1 MNNLLGKCEPAP
13 HARRV
18 IGSAAM
24 TPVSGANPYL
34 DPNLAEFGTTIF
46 AEMSA
51 LAVRTGAA
59 NLGQGFPD
67 TDGPSVVSD
76 AAIAAIRNGH
86 NQYPPGPG
94 ILPLREAVARH
105 RERFRGQSFDPD
117 TEVLITAGATE
128 AIAASLLSLCR
139 TGDEVIT
146 FEPYY
151 DSYAAGIAMA
161 GASRRV
167 VTLNAPDYSFQPA
180 ELEAAFTPNT
190 RMVLLN
196 SPHNP
201 TGKVFSRTELE
212 LIAELC
218 IRHDVLVV
226 ADEVYEHL
234 VYDVAH
240 IPIATLPGMAER
252 TVTISSAGK
261 IFSFT
266 GWKIGWACGPAD
278 LVSAVRTSK
287 QFLTYVSGGPFQYGV
302 AAGLDLD
309 DEFFDDYTASM
320 KAKRDR
326 LCTGLS
332 DAGFEVIEPQGT
344 YFVTADIRPLGGD
357 DGIDFCMSLPERCGV
372 VAVPTQ
378 VFHDNVEAGRHIVR
392 FAFCKQ
398 DHVLDEAARRLATLK
413 PGAHT

>member
-1 MNNLLGKCEPAP
+1 MTTVPAGNP
-13 HARRV
+13 HL
-18 IGSAAM
+18 
-24 TPVSGANPYL
+24 N
-34 DPNLAEFGTTIF
+34 PNLAEFGTTIF

-51 LAVRTGAA
+51 LAARTGAV

-67 TDGPSVVSD
+67 TDGPSEVSD
-76 AAIAAIRNGH
+76 AAIEAIRQGH

-94 ILPLREAVARH
+94 IQPLREAISRH

-117 TEVLITAGATE
+117 SEVLVTAGATE

-139 TGDEVIT
+139 VGDEVIT

-161 GASRRV
+161 GATRRV
-167 VTLNAPDYSFQPA
+167 VTLRAPDYSFDTA
-180 ELEAAFTPNT
+180 ELGAAFSPAT
-190 RMVLLN
+190 RLLLLN

-201 TGKVFSRTELE
+201 TGKVFSRAELTV
-212 LIAELC
+212 IAELC
-218 IRHDVLVV
+218 VRHDVLVV

-234 VYDVAH
+234 VYGVDH

-278 LVSAVRTSK
+278 LITAVRTSK
-287 QFLTYVSGGPFQYGV
+287 QFLTYVNGGPFQYGV
-302 AAGLDLD
+302 AVGLDLAD
-309 DEFFDDYTASM
+309 DFFENYTASM
-320 KAKRDR
+320 RAKRDR
-326 LCTGLS
+326 LCAGLTA
-332 DAGFEVIEPQGT
+332 AGLEVIEPEGT
-344 YFVTADIRPLGGD
+344 YFVTVDIRSVGDD

-378 VFHDNVEAGRHIVR
+378 VFYDNSEAGRHLVR
-392 FAFCKQ
+392 FAFCKR
-398 DHVLDEAARRLATLK
+398 DDVLDEASRRLAKLRSGSR
-413 PGAHT
+413 P